1 MEEVSFRPQRS
12 LALKIG
18 LVQDSNRPVLYHS
31 RMPGEP
37 SQVLNTPLR
46 DPNEGWNPLAYGRY
60 GARTK
65 TANGE
70 IKIPEF
76 LAATDD
82 TRAGIME
89 QHREA
94 RKSTMSDIAND
105 QRKFR
110 KQQIKLK
117 DERKRALRSDELREY
132 AKYVVNK
139 VEQRQLNIRRL
150 QQRGIT

>member
-1 MEEVSFRPQRS
+1 MEPACIWYFVYDPFGVPG
-12 LALKIG
+12 ALTWC
-18 LVQDSNRPVLYHS
+18 P
-31 RMPGEP
+31 
-37 SQVLNTPLR
+37 T
-46 DPNEGWNPLAYGRY
+46 GRY

-89 QHREA
+89 VLRDTRMFLLFQSDLFMLLLKQHREA

-110 KQQIKLK
+110 VSSQILFP
-117 DERKRALRSDELREY
+117 
-132 AKYVVNK
+132 
-139 VEQRQLNIRRL
+139 L
-150 QQRGIT
+150 QSLLDFATETTN